1 MTLIITQA
9 LHILAAFGAFA
20 ALGAICLGGSDAHRK
35 AAGILHG
42 ISLVLL
48 LLVGFAL
55 LKKPPMG
62 EYWWIAKLV
71 IWLVL
76 GAAPALARR
85 KVLPPGI
92 LLGICF
98 ALGAFA
104 AILGLAKSAIF

>member
-1 MTLIITQA
+1 MPLLINQA
-9 LHILAAFGAFA
+9 LHVLAAFGVFA
-20 ALGAICLGGSDAHRK
+20 ALGAICLGGSDVHRK
-35 AAGILHG
+35 AASILHG
-42 ISLVLL
+42 VSLVLL
-48 LLVGFAL
+48 LLIGFAL

-85 KVLPPGI
+85 KVLPPGV

-104 AILGLAKSAIF
+104 ALLGLAKSAIF